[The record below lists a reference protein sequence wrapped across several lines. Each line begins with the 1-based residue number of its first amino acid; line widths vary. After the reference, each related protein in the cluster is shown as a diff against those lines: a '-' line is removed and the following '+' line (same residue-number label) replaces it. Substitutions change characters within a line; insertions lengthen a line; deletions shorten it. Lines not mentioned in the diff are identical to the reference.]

1 MAATVTPRNPAA
13 APPDEWVPPV
23 RGRLIADRYH
33 LIEQVGRGGTSVVW
47 RAHDDVLDRPVA
59 VKMLS
64 HIDDEPLR
72 RRLQREARACGRF
85 NHPRIA
91 QVFDY
96 GETGTAGTAV
106 TPYIVMELVD
116 GEPLSQRLADGAVLD
131 WTVAASIAGQIA
143 EALCA
148 AHARGLAHR
157 DIKPGNVII
166 THNGVKLVDFGICAT
181 IGSPDAD
188 DNGNFL
194 GTPAY
199 MSPERIIDA
208 PVGAAA
214 DIYALGLLLY
224 RMLTGAQPWQAS
236 TSTELIAAHMW
247 TEPAPLPQI
256 EGLPP
261 ELAEL
266 CTACM
271 DKQPHHRPSSAE
283 VAQVLAHVAGR
294 TSTLSVSGDGADA
307 VGATDT
313 VDDVT
318 DNKLNLGRADTPTT
332 SWTGRVRVPT
342 ARQTRRRRYGFALV
356 IVVTATGLLTTV
368 WAAAGTPARAT
379 NTTTAAVPC
388 TAAFSVLR
396 DWGNGFTAK
405 LTVANT
411 GGVGVHVQQLA
422 FTFPGQQRLEPDP
435 HSGHRSAVVSADGT
449 AYTVTMTQTGTT
461 VTARS
466 DAEPLLRPGTAVIL
480 PIHATYSGAN
490 PLPLRFSLNEHP
502 CQAWVAGA
510 SSPIPPPIPSLGT
523 GTGSTTSRA
532 RPPRVQVTMT
542 PTAPTEHGHGRG
554 HGKPAENKGVDK

>member
-1 MAATVTPRNPAA
+1 MAATGTPRNPVTT
-13 APPDEWVPPV
+13 APDKWVPPV
-23 RGRLIADRYH
+23 RGRLIADRYQ

-72 RRLQREARACGRF
+72 RRLQGEARAYGRF

-96 GETGTAGTAV
+96 GETGAAGTTV

-131 WTVAASIAGQIA
+131 WAVAASIAGQIA
-143 EALCA
+143 EALRA
-148 AHARGLAHR
+148 AHARGLVHR
-157 DIKPGNVII
+157 DIKPGNIMI
-166 THNGVKLVDFGICAT
+166 TRNGVKLVDFGICAA

-199 MSPERIIDA
+199 VSPERIIDA

-214 DIYALGLLLY
+214 DMYALGVLLY
-224 RMLTGAQPWQAS
+224 RMLSGAQPWQAS
-236 TSTELIAAHMW
+236 TSSELIAAHMW
-247 TEPAPLPQI
+247 TEPAPLPPI

-271 DKQPHHRPSSAE
+271 DKQPHQRPSSAE
-283 VAQVLAHVAGR
+283 VAQVLAQVAGL
-294 TSTLSVSGDGADA
+294 TSTVSVSGDDGGTDA
-307 VGATDT
+307 VGDTDT
-313 VDDVT
+313 LDDVT

-332 SWTGRVRVPT
+332 SWTDRVRASAT
-342 ARQTRRRRYGFALV
+342 RHARRRRYGFALA
-356 IVVTATGLLTTV
+356 IVVTATALLTTV
-368 WAAAGTPARAT
+368 WAAGGTPARAT

-388 TAAFSVLR
+388 AAAFSVLH
-396 DWGNGFTAK
+396 DWGTGFTAK

-422 FTFPGQQRLEPDP
+422 FTFPGQQRLQPDP
-435 HSGHRSAVVSADGT
+435 HSGHQSAAVSTDGP

-466 DAEPLLRPGTAVIL
+466 DAEPLLRPGTAVTL
-480 PIHATYSGAN
+480 PIHASYSGAN

-510 SSPIPPPIPSLGT
+510 SSPEPPPIPSLGT
-523 GTGSTTSRA
+523 GTGPTTSRA
-532 RPPRVQVTMT
+532 RPPRVQVTTT
-542 PTAPTEHGHGRG
+542 PTAPTEHADGHG
-554 HGKPAENKGVDK
+554 HGKPPKKKG

>member
-1 MAATVTPRNPAA
+1 VA
-13 APPDEWVPPV
+13 PV
-23 RGRLIADRYH
+23 RGRLIADRYQ

-47 RAHDDVLDRPVA
+47 RAHDNVLERPVA

-116 GEPLSQRLADGAVLD
+116 GEPLSQRLATGAVLD

-157 DIKPGNVII
+157 DIKPENVMI
-166 THNGVKLVDFGICAT
+166 TRNGVKLVDFGICAA

-199 MSPERIIDA
+199 VSPERIIDV

-247 TEPAPLPQI
+247 TEPAPLPLI

-283 VAQVLAHVAGR
+283 VAQVLARVAGR
-294 TSTLSVSGDGADA
+294 TSTLLVSGDGAADA

-313 VDDVT
+313 LDNVT
-318 DNKLNLGRADTPTT
+318 DNKLHLGRVDTPTA
-332 SWTGRVRVPT
+332 SWTGRVRAPT
-342 ARQTRRRRYGFALV
+342 TRHTRRRRYGFALV
-356 IVVTATGLLTTV
+356 IVVIATGLLTTV

-379 NTTTAAVPC
+379 NTAAAVPC
-388 TAAFSVLR
+388 AATFSVLR
-396 DWGNGFTAK
+396 DWGTGFTAK
-405 LTVANT
+405 LTVANIS
-411 GGVGVHVQQLA
+411 GVGVHVRQLA
-422 FTFPGQQRLEPDP
+422 FTFPGQQRLQPDP
-435 HSGHRSAVVSADGT
+435 HSGHQSVAMSTDGP
-449 AYTVTMTQTGTT
+449 AYTVTMTQIGTT

-466 DAEPLLRPGTAVIL
+466 DAKPLLRSGTAVTL
-480 PIHATYSGAN
+480 PIHASYAGAN

-510 SSPIPPPIPSLGT
+510 SSPIPTPIPSLGT
-523 GTGSTTSRA
+523 GTGSSTSRA
-532 RPPRVQVTMT
+532 RPPRVGVTTT
-542 PTAPTEHGHGRG
+542 PTAPAEHGHGRG
-554 HGKPAENKGVDK
+554 HGQPAENRGKDK